1 MKAMSE
7 WNRYA
12 CTIPK
17 SEGSRA
23 DGRSLSTVYHV
34 AHLPEARRIL
44 EDGRLRAGL
53 VSDESKLKRS
63 RTCVTWLSANT
74 WAYGSIYGNVEFAFD
89 WTKIIENRQ
98 VYWVEAMPNYRPAAY
113 RFLLTD
119 RDMSGS
125 KYVVPYDPE
134 KDKGPLRKREDKW
147 YWNGEYTSEFMLED
161 DVSLRDCTNISTI
174 SHHQRSCALNDQ
186 GCRYKGTHSSEMAGR
201 VLAFLLASN
210 LHTVDH
216 ALFKNK
222 EDGTMSSTFEIR
234 SESMGIWGA
243 LGGRHEEHFC
253 DGLKNPASG
262 QSVLRGALALYGAE
276 QDQAA
281 KALISL
287 LHDPE
292 DLEQALIEIIEEHF
306 GIDGYHLP

>member
-1 MKAMSE
+1 MTAMAE
-7 WNRYA
+7 WERYA

-17 SEGSRA
+17 SEESRA
-23 DGRSLSTVYHV
+23 DGLSLSTVYHV

-74 WAYGSIYGNVEFAFD
+74 WVNGSIYGNVEFAFD

-98 VYWVEAMPNYRPAAY
+98 VYWVEAMTSYRPHAY

-147 YWNGEYTSEFMLED
+147 YRNGEYTSEFMLED
-161 DVSLRDCTNISTI
+161 DVSLGDCTNMSTI
-174 SHHQRSCALNDQ
+174 SHHEYSCALNGQ
-186 GCRYKGTHSSEMAGR
+186 GCPYKGKNLYEMAGR

-222 EDGTMSSTFEIR
+222 EDGTKSSTFAIR
-234 SESMGIWGA
+234 SEVMGIWGA
-243 LGGRHEEHFC
+243 LSGYGKERFS

-276 QDQAA
+276 QVQAA
-281 KALISL
+281 KDLTSL
-287 LHDPE
+287 LHSPE
-292 DLEQALIEIIEEHF
+292 DLEQALTEIIEEHF
-306 GIDGYHLP
+306 DIDDYQLP

>member
-1 MKAMSE
+1 MTAMSE

-17 SEGSRA
+17 SGGSRA
-23 DGRSLSTVYHV
+23 DGLSLSTVYHV
-34 AHLPEARRIL
+34 AHLPEARRLL

-63 RTCVTWLSANT
+63 RTCVTWLSANI
-74 WAYGSIYGNVEFAFD
+74 WAHGSIYGNVEFAFD

-98 VYWVEAMPNYRPAAY
+98 VYWVEAMTSYRPHTY

-125 KYVVPYDPE
+125 NYVVPYDPE

-147 YWNGEYTSEFMLED
+147 YRNGEYTSEFMLED
-161 DVSLRDCTNISTI
+161 DVFLRDCTNMSTI
-174 SHHQRSCALNDQ
+174 SHHPRSCALNDQ
-186 GCRYKGTHSSEMAGR
+186 GCPYKGKNLYEMAGR

-216 ALFKNK
+216 AL
-222 EDGTMSSTFEIR
+222 EIQ
-234 SESMGIWGA
+234 SEVMGIWGA
-243 LGGRHEEHFC
+243 LSGYGKERFY

-262 QSVLRGALALYGAE
+262 QSVLRGVLALYGTE
-276 QDQAA
+276 QVQAA
-281 KALISL
+281 KDLTLL
-287 LHDPE
+287 LHDQE
-292 DLEQALIEIIEEHF
+292 DLKKALNEIIREHF
-306 GIDGYHLP
+306 GPDSYQLP